1 MYKLLLDLSNDTT
14 LKKNH
19 DKKML
24 KLYNSIN
31 PVYSKDFYLG
41 KAEYCIPKTDLPQN
55 ISVKELFYNVS

>member
-1 MYKLLLDLSNDTT
+1 
-14 LKKNH
+14 
-19 DKKML
+19 ML